1 MKAMQK
7 RITKLF
13 NRHGKI
19 FFALTFLTFA
29 TAAIAMAASIA
40 ASDSAEKEQIL
51 TSDRWKK
58 VGQEFSQWLSMQV
71 VYTPA
76 QIEQIKAKL
85 AAQVQNMPASELNG
99 FLDQWDAKLK
109 LLLGSD
115 ASEVREWLAQNL
127 QVMAD
132 GYRKEFLKKLG
143 VRDVTKMTAA
153 EIEDV
158 LDNIRAQR
166 MYLDQQRAV
175 FNTGRE
181 NKLQISQQLQT
192 ASSEV
197 RQNAASGEAAQYG
210 QFQSHYSPRQY
221 NYSPLPPIMPFWW

>member
-1 MKAMQK
+1 M
-7 RITKLF
+7 LP
-13 NRHGKI
+13 
-19 FFALTFLTFA
+19 
-29 TAAIAMAASIA
+29 
-40 ASDSAEKEQIL
+40 
-51 TSDRWKK
+51 K
-58 VGQEFSQWLSMQV
+58 VRR
-71 VYTPA
+71 
-76 QIEQIKAKL
+76 
-85 AAQVQNMPASELNG
+85 
-99 FLDQWDAKLK
+99 
-109 LLLGSD
+109 
-115 ASEVREWLAQNL
+115 REWLAQNL

-166 MYLDQQRAV
+166 MYLDQQCAV

-197 RQNAASGEAAQYG
+197 RENAASGEAAQYG